1 MPLIT
6 PAAIAALHTSLSL
19 KFQDGYGKTAPFWA
33 NVATE
38 VPSNTTS
45 GTYGWM
51 QQVDQMRQWVGP
63 RVIRDLA
70 GSSYALTN
78 LPFELTVGVDRH
90 DWEDEN
96 TGIYSMRAE
105 SMGYA
110 AAKWPDQQ
118 VAAAI
123 WAGRTGS
130 TGLCFDGLT
139 MFNANHPLNAGGAVQ
154 DNRDTLALSAAN
166 YETVRS
172 RMMSFVGETG
182 NSLGVT
188 PNLLV
193 TVPQLEGTAKRVL
206 EADFIADAVVA
217 TASTINVNKGTARL
231 LVVPELGALTATGWW
246 LLDTTKPIKPF
257 IWQLRQAPTFQQMTD
272 SSNFMT
278 MMLRQ
283 YVWGIEGRG
292 AAGYGPWWLA
302 YQGNV

>member
-19 KFQDGYGKTAPFWA
+19 KYQDGYGSVRPFWSD
-33 NVATE
+33 VATE

-45 GTYGWM
+45 NTYGWM
-51 QQVDQMRQWVGP
+51 QQVDSLRQWVGP

-96 TGIYSMRAE
+96 TGIYGMRAQG
-105 SMGYA
+105 MGYA
-110 AAKWPDQQ
+110 AAKWPDEQ
-118 VAAAI
+118 VSAAI
-123 WAGRTGS
+123 CAGRPAGA
-130 TGLCFDGLT
+130 GLGFDALT
-139 MFNANHPLNAGGAVQ
+139 FFNANHPLDPAGVQ
-154 DNRDTLALSAAN
+154 DNRATLALSAAN
-166 YETVRS
+166 YETVRAA
-172 RMMSFVGETG
+172 MMAFTGETG
-182 NSLGVT
+182 RSLGVT

-193 TVPQLEGTAKRVL
+193 VPPQLEATGKRIL

-217 TASTINVNKGTARL
+217 TASTINVNKNTAKL
-231 LVVPELGALTATGWW
+231 LVVPELAPLSATQWY
-246 LLDTTKPIKPF
+246 LLDVSKPIKPF
-257 IWQLRQAPTFQQMTD
+257 VFQLRQAATFQQMTD
-272 SSNFMT
+272 SNNFMT

-283 YVWGIEGRG
+283 YIWGVEARG